1 MSDPEFVTH
10 FSIVSMQHANEELT
24 NIAKELP
31 VGIELDTFN
40 DETLWR
46 ALQVIVEFLDCDS
59 L

>member
-1 MSDPEFVTH
+1 MYCSYYSNTRGVTLQMSDPEFVTH

-40 DETLWR
+40 DETL
-46 ALQVIVEFLDCDS
+46 
-59 L
+59 